1 MKIQVITDLTGFSG
15 LLLIHFFCQT
25 FICRRFF
32 LVIKV
37 STINADWIRAQ
48 TQGATVSA
56 TSRTTQLHV
65 GPPLQCCAWWRRE
78 YWRPAHTSHC
88 NTTQWQVTLHVHTLE
103 QRFFN
108 YSVTAPRVQIYSN
121 ILNLWDT
128 SLNFSVHTGTISL
141 RSRRRFFR
149 AKGEISNT
157 RARTREEKEGRPP
170 LPFACFPRALQ
181 QLTEKTNRSLP
192 RRLREN
198 SLCNICYRV
207 VLQRLV
213 PQCVPVL
220 IKMDSILL
228 LQQLRVLLHTT
239 LQKWTLMQH
248 FVGGSFGRSGAAKV
262 GPCVQALVK

>member
-1 MKIQVITDLTGFSG
+1 MDKSTNTRSNT
-15 LLLIHFFCQT
+15 FCNIPYNT
-25 FICRRFF
+25 VASC
-32 LVIKV
+32 V
-37 STINADWIRAQ
+37 STSPMLRVIAHRILIEGRHTLVAAARR
-48 TQGATVSA
+48 QG
-56 TSRTTQLHV
+56 
-65 GPPLQCCAWWRRE
+65 
-78 YWRPAHTSHC
+78 
-88 NTTQWQVTLHVHTLE
+88 QVTLYVHAGATL
-103 QRFFN
+103 FSPFCHC
-108 YSVTAPRVQIYSN
+108 APSSNIFN

-128 SLNFSVHTGTISL
+128 SLNFSVHTRRISL

-181 QLTEKTNRSLP
+181 QLTEKTNRRLS
-192 RRLREN
+192 RRPREN

-213 PQCVPVL
+213 VQCVPVL

-228 LQQLRVLLHTT
+228 LQQLRVLLHTI
-239 LQKWTLMQH
+239 LQKWTLMQN
-248 FVGGSFGRSGAAKV
+248 FVGGSFGRSVAAKV

>member
-1 MKIQVITDLTGFSG
+1 M
-15 LLLIHFFCQT
+15 
-25 FICRRFF
+25 
-32 LVIKV
+32 
-37 STINADWIRAQ
+37 
-48 TQGATVSA
+48 
-56 TSRTTQLHV
+56 
-65 GPPLQCCAWWRRE
+65 
-78 YWRPAHTSHC
+78 PAHTTRCS
-88 NTTQWQVTLHVHTLE
+88 TTARTGHIARGVLHVHAGATLLSPFC
-103 QRFFN
+103 RC
-108 YSVTAPRVQIYSN
+108 APNSN
-121 ILNLWDT
+121 IFRHFEFVGHVSKFLRPHRENQLAQQT
-128 SLNFSVHTGTISL
+128 SDFG
-141 RSRRRFFR
+141 

-170 LPFACFPRALQ
+170 LPFACFPRAFQ
-181 QLTEKTNRSLP
+181 QLAKKTNRRLP

-248 FVGGSFGRSGAAKV
+248 FVGGSFGRSVAAKV
-262 GPCVQALVK
+262 GPCVQALVKQYHKSVFNIVIRARIFQWVTCVVWLPVQCEKWENLRSTTQLM

>member
-1 MKIQVITDLTGFSG
+1 MQHPVQHSCIICVHLCNVARDSAENIEGRHT
-15 LLLIHFFCQT
+15 LLAAA
-25 FICRRFF
+25 RR
-32 LVIKV
+32 
-37 STINADWIRAQ
+37 
-48 TQGATVSA
+48 QG
-56 TSRTTQLHV
+56 
-65 GPPLQCCAWWRRE
+65 
-78 YWRPAHTSHC
+78 
-88 NTTQWQVTLHVHTLE
+88 QVTLHEGSCTYTLE
-103 QRFFN
+103 QRFFHL
-108 YSVTAPRVQIYSN
+108 SVAAPRIQIYSD

-128 SLNFSVHTGTISL
+128 SLNFSVHTGRISL
-141 RSRRRFFR
+141 RSRCRFFR

-170 LPFACFPRALQ
+170 LPFACFPRAFQRLAK
-181 QLTEKTNRSLP
+181 KTNRRLP

-207 VLQRLV
+207 VLRRLV
-213 PQCVPVL
+213 TQCEPVL

-248 FVGGSFGRSGAAKV
+248 FVGGSFGRSVAAKV